1 MLFIFLFLVA
11 LGLRFHE
18 TALVVSVE
26 FFHGRADIVC
36 SQLWSSCSEI
46 RSLVVCDG
54 LEEKRKTLTK
64 RATATIARSSTK
76 DEHQPESNMLDKCVM
91 KNLLAEETRLQM
103 AGSQEH
109 LCSWY
114 PKCVEGAD
122 VTESITETLALFLIM
137 WRRAL
142 DVHRRLSKAQKKTK
156 AKILGNSQI
165 ILLCILRRD
174 IIKAGQDKKDI
185 LFI

>member
-1 MLFIFLFLVA
+1 
-11 LGLRFHE
+11 
-18 TALVVSVE
+18 
-26 FFHGRADIVC
+26 
-36 SQLWSSCSEI
+36 
-46 RSLVVCDG
+46 
-54 LEEKRKTLTK
+54 
-64 RATATIARSSTK
+64 
-76 DEHQPESNMLDKCVM
+76 M

-122 VTESITETLALFLIM
+122 VTESITETLALFLIV

-156 AKILGNSQI
+156 TEILGNSQI
-165 ILLCILRRD
+165 ILLGILRRD
-174 IIKAGQDKKDI
+174 IIKAGQDKKTSYLYKRKRIYLLYATNKTPQGMCIDVAI
-185 LFI
+185 QFLCLSIHMRGKDSAF

>member
-1 MLFIFLFLVA
+1 MELLLSFLLNSFMVELT
-11 LGLRFHE
+11 LS
-18 TALVVSVE
+18 VVSYGLHAVK
-26 FFHGRADIVC
+26 
-36 SQLWSSCSEI
+36 I
-46 RSLVVCDG
+46 RCLVICDG

-64 RATATIARSSTK
+64 RATATIVRSSTK
-76 DEHQPESNMLDKCVM
+76 DEHQPENNMLDKCVM
-91 KNLLAEETRLQM
+91 KNLLAEETRLRM

-142 DVHRRLSKAQKKTK
+142 DVHRRLSKAQRKQKQKYWGTPK
-156 AKILGNSQI
+156 
-165 ILLCILRRD
+165 
-174 IIKAGQDKKDI
+174 
-185 LFI
+185 

>member
-1 MLFIFLFLVA
+1 MKLLLSFLLNSFMVELT
-11 LGLRFHE
+11 LS
-18 TALVVSVE
+18 VVSYGLHAVK
-26 FFHGRADIVC
+26 
-36 SQLWSSCSEI
+36 I
-46 RSLVVCDG
+46 RCLVICDG

-64 RATATIARSSTK
+64 RATATIVRSSTK
-76 DEHQPESNMLDKCVM
+76 DEHQPENNMLDKCVM
-91 KNLLAEETRLQM
+91 KNLLAEETRLRM

-142 DVHRRLSKAQKKTK
+142 DVHRRLSKAQRKQKQKYWGTPK
-156 AKILGNSQI
+156 
-165 ILLCILRRD
+165 
-174 IIKAGQDKKDI
+174 
-185 LFI
+185 